1 MKRYIKST
9 VRTLSEED
17 LPTKRE
23 LAHDPNTTPEVLEQL
38 YYDNKSS
45 LDWETR
51 YYICLELAANPN
63 TPMDVLEQLSDG
75 IKVDHR
81 IRREVAANPST
92 SVDILQKLVRGSG
105 YDVCRAVAE
114 NPNVSEK
121 LLRKIASLVPCE
133 HDKDMYSMMLC
144 AVAENLKTPTD
155 ILEKLSQNP
164 DHYVR
169 AMVAANPNTPDEV
182 LEELLQDEDYYVQS
196 YLGKNPRINEI
207 LGDA

>member
-1 MKRYIKST
+1 MKKYIKSAIT
-9 VRTLSEED
+9 PISSESPD
-17 LPTKRE
+17 SQALIAR
-23 LAHDPNTTPEVLEQL
+23 DPNTTPEVLEQL

-63 TPMDVLEQLSDG
+63 TPVDILEQLSDG
-75 IKVDHR
+75 LKVDHR

-92 SVDILQKLVRGSG
+92 PVDILQKLVRGSG

-114 NPNVSEK
+114 NPNVSEE

-133 HDKDMYSMMLC
+133 YDKDMYSMMLC
-144 AVAENLKTPTD
+144 AVAENLKTPVD
-155 ILEKLSQNP
+155 ILKKLSQNP

-182 LEELLQDEDYYVQS
+182 IEDLLQDEDYYVQS